1 MMIQPAIDL
10 REGRCV
16 RLHQGDFDQLTQ
28 YPAEPL
34 ALAAEYAAAGAPL
47 LHVVD
52 LDAAAGEGDNT
63 DLIARLAASLDMPVQ
78 CGGGVRT
85 TADVQSRLA
94 SGVQRVVVGSVAA
107 RTPALFGD
115 WLQRF
120 GGERLVA
127 AVDVRGNGE
136 AWRPALEGWRQQSE
150 RDLFDLLAELQQRG
164 LRHLLCTDIDRDGTL
179 EGPALDLYRDIRGR
193 FPELRLQASGGIRS
207 LDDLRELQALGC
219 SGAVVGKALLEGRFS
234 VTEALETLRS

>member
-1 MMIQPAIDL
+1 MIQPAIDL
-10 REGRCV
+10 RDGRCV
-16 RLHQGDFDQLTQ
+16 RLHQGNFDQLTQ

-34 ALAAEYAAAGAPL
+34 TLAAEYAAAGAPL

-63 DLIARLAASLDMPVQ
+63 DLIARLTACLDVPLQ
-78 CGGGVRT
+78 CGGGVRA
-85 TADVQSRLA
+85 TADVQSRIA

-107 RTPALFGD
+107 RTPGLFGD

-127 AVDVRGNGE
+127 AVDVRGDGG
-136 AWRPALEGWRQQSE
+136 AWRPALEGWREQSE
-150 RDLFDLLAELQQRG
+150 RDLFDLLTALQDHG

-179 EGPALDLYRDIRGR
+179 EGPALGLYREIRER

-219 SGAVVGKALLEGRFS
+219 AGAVVGKALLEGRFS
-234 VTEALETLRS
+234 VAEALEALRS